1 MSRVFVVHQPTGRDR
16 SGAIK
21 PTMDLSPA
29 REYGDLRFILREWE
43 NPFNDLTATAAEV
56 RRVLEG
62 EGLDRS
68 DWLLLVGNP
77 CLIGIV
83 AAEAAR
89 LTGEL
94 RMLQWDRTAHRY
106 IPVSAQIPAG
116 DPVNQH
122 RYSATA

>member
-16 SGAIK
+16 GTGAIK

-29 REYGDLRFILREWE
+29 REFGELRYVLRDWE
-43 NPFNDLTATAAEV
+43 NPFHDIQATVDEV
-56 RRVLEG
+56 RRVLEDEEFG
-62 EGLDRS
+62 TGLRGAD

-94 RMLQWDRTAHRY
+94 RMLQWHRGEHQYLAVTA
-106 IPVSAQIPAG
+106 QLGAG
-116 DPVNQH
+116 DAVA
-122 RYSATA
+122 S